1 MSEQLTNTGVS
12 GLLAMLGAAP
22 AATGQGGA
30 MPAGSALPFGA
41 IMQAQGA
48 GFNPP
53 QMDANGQPLPQSGG
67 ILPPSGEML
76 AQMQTQI
83 DAKTRAPELSQ
94 LLVES
99 PGPDLRTALL
109 TENQSVR
116 DGVVM
121 ESQWL
126 GVKPKVTE
134 LSLDSPEVVALMRNA
149 FDGHEDAQQRLS
161 EAMGALQPSTP
172 IVSNENTA
180 PLASSENTAP
190 SASNENAAPLASSE
204 NTALLAS
211 SEKAAPLASNEN
223 AVPLAS
229 NENAAPLA
237 SSENAALLTSSE
249 ITAPSA
255 SNEKAAS
262 LTEVLPPVKP
272 DRAREVA
279 LVEQDLLQSVGGE
292 EPRAFVV
299 DENNAP
305 VQISEQ
311 VVDPETEATVLQQD
325 AETMNAMVAPS
336 ADQNPIATP
345 GLSPESRNP
354 ELSGLP
360 DPRESIPRENVVNTP
375 QQSDEQL
382 VAQETLNNER
392 AAAQAAATQKAGENP
407 VVDSQSAVAAAAA
420 AMRENQPARNTDN
433 SPRAAVSDA
442 VAGLASAKDSSNSS
456 AAATQLTTTTSGQTQ
471 VTPATTQV
479 TPGQVL
485 TQDSIQPEGRS
496 NTAADIATAARQE
509 SADSDAPA
517 GAEDGAEGWLRAETR
532 AANQANTV
540 VDNLSRMTPSQ
551 AAFTLAGK
559 GQMGSPA
566 WNQALSERVMVMTA
580 QNNQVAEIQLDPPEL
595 GSLKV
600 RLQVGQDQVSVSFT
614 SPHASVRDAVEQSM
628 PRLREMM
635 EEQGLN
641 LGESSVNDQSSDS
654 GEDESRQ
661 RFASQGNAEGASGTE
676 DAVSTTVSGEAV
688 SLVDYYA

>member
-30 MPAGSALPFGA
+30 TPAGSALPFGA

-48 GFNPP
+48 GFNPL
-53 QMDANGQPLPQSGG
+53 QLDANGQTLPQSGG
-67 ILPPSGEML
+67 VLPPSGEML
-76 AQMQTQI
+76 AQMQAQI

-94 LLVES
+94 LLAES
-99 PGPDLRTALL
+99 PDPDLRAALL
-109 TENQSVR
+109 KDNQSLR

-121 ESQWL
+121 ESQWP
-126 GVKPKVTE
+126 GVLPESTE
-134 LSLDSPEVVALMRNA
+134 LSLDSPEVVALMQNA
-149 FDGHEDAQQRLS
+149 FEGHDDAQQRLS
-161 EAMGALQPSTP
+161 EAMGALQPP
-172 IVSNENTA
+172 PQLPNT
-180 PLASSENTAP
+180 
-190 SASNENAAPLASSE
+190 NAASMSEMQPQVEPEGENDVVLA
-204 NTALLAS
+204 
-211 SEKAAPLASNEN
+211 P
-223 AVPLAS
+223 
-229 NENAAPLA
+229 
-237 SSENAALLTSSE
+237 
-249 ITAPSA
+249 
-255 SNEKAAS
+255 
-262 LTEVLPPVKP
+262 
-272 DRAREVA
+272 
-279 LVEQDLLQSVGGE
+279 QDLLQAAEGE
-292 EPRAFVV
+292 EIP
-299 DENNAP
+299 AP
-305 VQISEQ
+305 VAGVDTVPEPMPGQ
-311 VVDPETEATVLQQD
+311 VVGAEADAKALQQD
-325 AETMNAMVAPS
+325 ADAMGKTVPQPIEQS
-336 ADQNPIATP
+336 PIATP

-360 DPRESIPRENVVNTP
+360 DPREPIPRENVVNTR
-375 QQSDEQL
+375 QQSDEQV
-382 VAQETLNNER
+382 VAQEALNNER
-392 AAAQAAATQKAGENP
+392 TAAQAAATQQAGENP
-407 VVDSQSAVAAAAA
+407 VVGSQSAVAVAAV
-420 AMRENQPARNTDN
+420 AMRENQPVRNTDN

-442 VAGLASAKDSSNSS
+442 VAGLTSAKDSSNSS
-456 AAATQLTTTTSGQTQ
+456 AAATQLTTPGQTQ

-485 TQDSIQPEGRS
+485 KQDSIQPEGRS

-532 AANQANTV
+532 AANQATTV
-540 VDNLSRMTPSQ
+540 VDNLSRMTLSQ

-654 GEDESRQ
+654 GEDEGRQ